1 MSNGEAQN
9 IQQQI
14 DTQVYPQ
21 LKDDFN
27 SIKLRLD
34 PTPTLELIRHS
45 LLREHWQASS
55 ETWVNPRNLRPMLT
69 AEGVEDLMIDLC
81 ARMSVDKVL
90 GNIKDKEFNWV
101 LREIGEALLGF
112 IVYNSEQYKIS
123 EADIDRIF
131 HIIMHNIRIFLSR
144 ARGGL
149 ENIHLAKQMQYRE
162 TRSAR
167 AMDGQP
173 LQTGGGA
180 FNFFGGGK
188 R

>member
-1 MSNGEAQN
+1 MIDE
-9 IQQQI
+9 QQYTQQV

-34 PTPTLELIRHS
+34 PTPTLNMIRHS
-45 LLREHWQASS
+45 LLREHWNNSN
-55 ETWVNPRNLRPMLT
+55 ETWVNPSQLQPMLT
-69 AEGVEDLMIDLC
+69 LQGVEDLMIDLS

-90 GNIKDKEFNWV
+90 GNIKEKEYNWL
-101 LREIGEALLGF
+101 LREIGESLLGF
-112 IVYNSEQYKIS
+112 LVYNSEQYKIN

-131 HIIMHNIRIFLSR
+131 HIVMHNIRIFLSR

-149 ENIHLAKQMQYRE
+149 ENIHLAKQMQYKE

-167 AMDGQP
+167 AVGEGQP
-173 LQTGGGA
+173 QQTGGGL
-180 FNFFGGGK
+180 NFFSGG
-188 R
+188 RR